1 MNPLQ
6 QLMDEALEKVENRAY
21 PEALELYREARKHAE
36 DPETYFLIG
45 STIGQL
51 LEWMG
56 RGRKA
61 ADQYREDLQW
71 LEIQVP
77 GRRDLRAL
85 GLNNLGRALLTSHP
99 VEALDRFDGACAH
112 YRDLAKADPSY
123 LLPLANTLLAKGE
136 AFARQEKYWYAKKDY
151 KEALEIYRN
160 LDSEQADALAAQAR
174 YQLGNIYAE
183 EFNAHDARTQYLKAR
198 ETYESLLETDRTRYL
213 PLLAAVNN
221 NLALVQRDL
230 EEYEQ
235 ALSLFEK
242 TLEAYRELAGSR
254 PLVFNPYLA
263 NTHTS
268 TGILLAEKFRDFS
281 GALHHNTEALQIYEA
296 LSKTHP
302 GRYEHYLATAHHNTG
317 IYLAETGQW
326 DGAEAAFDRAL
337 GARLELETRQPGSF
351 RADIGATAL
360 NLLELYRHRLE
371 TTGNWKYHDMGLDLA
386 ENSRQHLAELDNT
399 PVHQNMRAD
408 LEILKSYFDTVA
420 PGDVKLQ
427 SSLEKIRKWEEEV
440 DSTLDLNEKRHYQQ
454 RVLNQWKQV
463 HRPGKQAP
471 WVRQSLARAL
481 NNMAW
486 LEICIGATDRAR
498 AMLREA
504 EETDPGLLS
513 VKCNIAHCDLLDGN
527 PDAANKAYRELWPK
541 KDASG
546 TGFGEVVN
554 KDLIQLIRMGVL
566 GAHHLP
572 NPAGPGEVP
581 TVV

>member
-1 MNPLQ
+1 MQ
-6 QLMDEALEKVENRAY
+6 QLMEDALEKVEERAF
-21 PEALELYREARKHAE
+21 PEALDRYREARKYAE

-51 LEWMG
+51 MEWMG
-56 RGRKA
+56 RARLA
-61 ADQYREDLQW
+61 ADQYREDLRW
-71 LEIQVP
+71 LEDQVP

-85 GLNNLGRALLTSHP
+85 GLNNLGRVLLPADP
-99 VEALDRFDGACAH
+99 VEALDRFDGACAL
-112 YRDLAKADPSY
+112 YRELAVTDPSY
-123 LLPLANTLLAKGE
+123 ILPLANTLLARGE
-136 AFARQEKYWYAKKDY
+136 AYASQQKYWFAKKDY
-151 KEALEIYRN
+151 KEALEIYRK
-160 LDSEQADALAAQAR
+160 LDSEQADALTAQAR

-183 EFNAHDARTQYLKAR
+183 EFNGHDARMQYLKAR
-198 ETYESLLETDRTRYL
+198 EAYESLLETDRSRYL

-235 ALSLFEK
+235 ALALFRE
-242 TLEAYRELAGSR
+242 TLDAYEELSGSR
-254 PLVFNPYLA
+254 PLVFKPYLA

-268 TGILLAEKFRDFS
+268 TGILLAEQFRDFNR
-281 GALHHNTEALQIYEA
+281 ALQHNTEALQIYEA
-296 LSKTHP
+296 LCESYP
-302 GRYEHYLATAHHNTG
+302 DRYEHYLATALHNTG
-317 IYLAETGQW
+317 IYLAESGQW
-326 DGAEAAFDRAL
+326 DQAESAFDRAL
-337 GARLELETRQPGSF
+337 EARLSLEDKQPGSF

-371 TTGNWKYHDMGLDLA
+371 TSGDWKYRDLGTA
-386 ENSRQHLAELDNT
+386 LAKKTTGHLSALESS

-408 LEILKSYFDTVA
+408 LDVLRSYFDTVE

-427 SSLEKIRKWEEEV
+427 ASLEKIRRWEEEV

-454 RVLNQWKQV
+454 RILNQWRKLDKS
-463 HRPGKQAP
+463 GKQAP
-471 WVRQSLARAL
+471 WVRQALARAL

-486 LEICIGATDRAR
+486 LDICIGATDRAR
-498 AMLREA
+498 AMLGEA

-513 VKCNIAHCDLLDGN
+513 VKCNVAHCDLLDGD

-554 KDLIQLIRMGVL
+554 KDLVQLIRLGVL

>member
-1 MNPLQ
+1 
-6 QLMDEALEKVENRAY
+6 MDDALEKVEQRAF
-21 PEALELYREARKHAE
+21 PEALDLYREARRHAE

-56 RGRKA
+56 RSRKA
-61 ADQYREDLQW
+61 ADQYREDLRW
-71 LEIQVP
+71 LESQVP

-85 GLNNLGRALLTSHP
+85 GLNNLGRVLLTTDPS
-99 VEALDRFDGACAH
+99 EAIDRFDGACAH
-112 YRDLAKADPSY
+112 YRELANTDPSY
-123 LLPLANTLLAKGE
+123 VLPLANTLLARGE
-136 AFARQEKYWYAKKDY
+136 AYARQQKYWYAKKDY
-151 KEALEIYRN
+151 KEALEIYRK
-160 LDSEQADALAAQAR
+160 LDSEQAEALAAQAR

-183 EFNAHDARTQYLKAR
+183 EFNGHDARMQYLKAR
-198 ETYESLLETDRTRYL
+198 ESYESLLTSDRMRYL

-235 ALSLFEK
+235 ALALFEE
-242 TLEAYRELAGSR
+242 TLEAYFELAGGR
-254 PLVFNPYLA
+254 PLIFRPYLA

-268 TGILLAEKFRDFS
+268 TGILLAEKFRDFDR
-281 GALHHNTEALQIYEA
+281 ALHHNYQALQIYET
-296 LSKTHP
+296 LCESYP
-302 GRYEHYLATAHHNTG
+302 DRYEHYLATARHNTG
-317 IYLAETGQW
+317 IYQAEAGQW
-326 DGAEAAFDRAL
+326 DEAEAAFGRAL
-337 GARLELETRQPGSF
+337 EARLSLEAKQPGSF

-371 TTGNWKYHDMGLDLA
+371 TTGNWNYRDLGLALA
-386 ENSRQHLAELDNT
+386 ATAQEHLAGLVNT
-399 PVHQNMRAD
+399 PVHQNMITD
-408 LEILKSYFDTVA
+408 LEILKSYFDNVA

-427 SSLEKIRKWEEEV
+427 ASLEKIRRWEEEV

-454 RVLNQWKQV
+454 RILNQWKKLG
-463 HRPGKQAP
+463 RAGKQTP
-471 WVRQSLARAL
+471 WVQQALARAL

-498 AMLREA
+498 QMLREA
-504 EETDPGLLS
+504 DETDPGLLS
-513 VKCNIAHCDLLDGN
+513 VRCNMAHCDLLDGD
-527 PDAANKAYRELWPK
+527 PDKANKVYRELWPK
-541 KDASG
+541 RDASG

-554 KDLIQLIRMGVL
+554 KDLVQLIRLGVL

-572 NPAGPGEVP
+572 KPAGPGEVP